1 VEQPAR
7 DLPDG
12 FLLIQKKEYQA
23 LYGPDGKLQRLLR
36 DESGDGVAEAVVV
49 FGADGQPE
57 HGEIDSDGD
66 GVVDRRESVIGQN
79 VESIGR

>member
-36 DESGDGVAEAVVV
+36 DENGDGVAEAVVV